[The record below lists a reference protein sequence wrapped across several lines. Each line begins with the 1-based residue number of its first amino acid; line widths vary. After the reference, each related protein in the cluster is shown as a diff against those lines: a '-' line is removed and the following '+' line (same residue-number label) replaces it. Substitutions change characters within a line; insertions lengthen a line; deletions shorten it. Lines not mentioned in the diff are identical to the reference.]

1 LKRAFAP
8 LQWAL
13 FFLIFGPIFGLFFG
27 TAFGADFTVSNVINP
42 QGPVELH
49 AHLFMKEGMTWAFK
63 GDFFGPLRATS
74 WKDPLSSQ
82 ANPETLE
89 NSGLSVVVAT
99 LYAHPL
105 FTLSLRESIRRQIA
119 LARKF
124 VLTHDD
130 WVLATEPF
138 QAREALAEGKHVMIL
153 ALEGASGILED
164 EHDIHEFIDD
174 GGIRIVTPLH
184 LMDDEFGGVAFLKGF
199 RAWSSPLAW
208 LRQLFLPR
216 YNEGVRINHDGL
228 TATGQWLLTA
238 LLKHHVWI
246 DLAHASDASQAE
258 MISVIKA
265 ARQPLLCTHTV
276 LRKYHGAERGISNS
290 TLEQIKN
297 TQGILGLM
305 PSEEM
310 LEGAP
315 RANDCP
321 SSISSLATE
330 YTEIAAEL
338 GNDSVM
344 LGSDFN
350 GGIPHLAPTGPGCVT
365 GTSIDQQGL
374 WNIGQSTEVWKAMA
388 KLGAPVPNPL
398 SKMADHFVEVWAKAY
413 KNSLS
418 LN

>member
-1 LKRAFAP
+1 MLKTAKLLSTLLTLVFVSVPAFADTSVP
-8 LQWAL
+8 
-13 FFLIFGPIFGLFFG
+13 
-27 TAFGADFTVSNVINP
+27 P

-49 AHLFMKEGMTWAFK
+49 AHLFMKEGMTWAFR

-89 NSGLSVVVAT
+89 SSGLSIVVAA

-105 FTLSLRESIRRQIA
+105 FTLRLRESIHRQIN

-124 VLTHDD
+124 VLTHPD
-130 WVLATEPF
+130 WVLASEPE
-138 QAREALAEGKHVMIL
+138 QAKEALSQGKHVMVL
-153 ALEGASGILED
+153 ALEGASGIIEND
-164 EHDIHEFIDD
+164 DDIREFIDD

-184 LMDDEFGGVAFLKGF
+184 LIDDEFGGVAFLKGF
-199 RAWSSPLAW
+199 RAWSSPIAW
-208 LRQLFLPR
+208 LKQLFFPH
-216 YNEGVRINHDGL
+216 YNEGVRTNHEGL
-228 TATGQWLLTA
+228 TPTGQWLITA

-258 MISVIKA
+258 MIPVIKA
-265 ARQPLLCTHTV
+265 AQQPLLCTHTV
-276 LRKYHGAERGISNS
+276 LRKFHEAERGISNA
-290 TLEQIKN
+290 TLMQIKG
-297 TQGILGLM
+297 THGILGLM

-315 RANDCP
+315 RADHCP
-321 SSISSLATE
+321 SGISSLANE
-330 YTEIAAEL
+330 YTEIAQLL

-374 WNIGQSTEVWKAMA
+374 WNIGQSTDVWRAMA
-388 KLGAPVPNPL
+388 KLGAPVPDPL
-398 SKMADHFVEVWAKAY
+398 SKMADHFIEVWTKAY
-413 KNSLS
+413 HNSLS
-418 LN
+418 ATN